1 MNDAM
6 YIAATGMKAQQ
17 TQLNVIA
24 NNVANVNTA
33 GFKRSRVSFLDLV
46 QRENSASALVEATEL
61 STQPSGGGAGVNV
74 GTVLR
79 QFAPGDIKST
89 GNPMDVAIQGEGF
102 FEVTLADD
110 STAYSRG
117 GSLQV
122 NADNLLVT
130 AEGHVLKQRLQIPA
144 DTRGLTIS
152 AEGDVVAKDAK
163 GKEWN
168 LGRMELVTFANPS
181 GLVALGDNVYRSSPA
196 SGESLSAMPGEAGA
210 GRLAQGQL
218 ESSNVKLI
226 DEMVQMM
233 VAQRAYEMNV
243 KVIQAADEIAG
254 MTNNLRK

>member
-24 NNVANVNTA
+24 NNVANVNTS
-33 GFKRSRVSFLDLV
+33 GFKRSRVNFLDLV
-46 QRENSASALVEATEL
+46 QRENGAAAPADLAEL
-61 STQPSGGGAGVNV
+61 QAQAAAGAGVNV
-74 GTVLR
+74 GAVSR
-79 QFAPGDIKST
+79 QFSPGDIKST
-89 GNPMDVAIQGEGF
+89 GNPMDLAIQGEGF
-102 FEVTLADD
+102 FEVLLADG

-130 AEGHVLKQRLQIPA
+130 AEGHVLKQRIQIPA
-144 DTRGLTIS
+144 DMRSLSIS
-152 AEGDVVAKDAK
+152 PEGEVVAKDAK
-163 GKEWN
+163 SKEWN
-168 LGRMELVTFANPS
+168 LGRLELVTFASPA
-181 GLVALGDNVYRSSPA
+181 GLVALGDNVYRSGPA
-196 SGESLSAMPGEAGA
+196 SGEPLTALPGEAGA

-243 KVIQAADEIAG
+243 KVIQAADEVAG
-254 MTNNLRK
+254 LTNNMRK

>member
-17 TQLNVIA
+17 THLNVIA
-24 NNVANVNTA
+24 NNVANVNTS
-33 GFKRSRVSFLDLV
+33 GFKRSRVNFLDLV
-46 QRENSASALVEATEL
+46 QRENSANALAEAAEL
-61 STQPSGGGAGVNV
+61 SAQPSGGAGVNV
-74 GTVLR
+74 GTVSR
-79 QFAPGDIKST
+79 QFAPGDIKTT

-102 FEVTLADD
+102 FEVVLPDGGTG
-110 STAYSRG
+110 YSRG

-144 DTRGLTIS
+144 ETRGLTIS
-152 AEGDVVAKDAK
+152 AEGEVVAKDAK
-163 GKEWN
+163 SKDWN

-181 GLVALGDNVYRSSPA
+181 GLVALGDNVYRSGPA
-196 SGESLSAMPGEAGA
+196 SGEPLGAMPGEAGA